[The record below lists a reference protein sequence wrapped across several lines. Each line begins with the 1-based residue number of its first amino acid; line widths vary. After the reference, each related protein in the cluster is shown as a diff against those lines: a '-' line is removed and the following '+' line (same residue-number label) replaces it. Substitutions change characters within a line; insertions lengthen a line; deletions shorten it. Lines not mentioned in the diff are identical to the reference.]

1 MKKRT
6 LALVA
11 LTAAMT
17 LGMSLTSFAAEEPT
31 WIVPK
36 GLSAGEC
43 DSMYGTTQWWQ
54 AEAVADCRAWAEAN
68 KGDIVDIQDEMARYT
83 AIVNKVCGFL
93 TYDINYK
100 NPHIAYTIRDGK
112 GVCGDYT
119 ALTLALCEKCNIK
132 AVLSTGALNGV
143 EHDMLKVTINGVEY
157 YSDPT
162 NYDTG
167 AVGVLGMTPG
177 YVEFSCGGGLTLA
190 NGSTGADTS
199 SNCLTVLSMEASKS
213 GMVPIIN
220 KNGTYYITKSDG
232 DLFDKYADVGDVSGM
247 YSILDKYNIPHY

>member
-6 LALVA
+6 LALAA

-17 LGMSLTSFAAEEPT
+17 LGMSLTSFAAEEPN

-36 GLSAGEC
+36 NLNSSQYLQE
-43 DSMYGTTQWWQ
+43 YGTDMWWQ
-54 AEAVADCRAWAEAN
+54 AEAVAQCRVWAEAN
-68 KGDIVDIQDEMARYT
+68 KGDIVGIQDEMDRYT

-100 NPHIAYTIRDGK
+100 NPHIAYTLRDGK

-132 AVLSTGALNGV
+132 AELSTGALNGV
-143 EHDMLKVTINGVEY
+143 EHDMLKVTINGAQY

-162 NYDTG
+162 NYDSG
-167 AVGVLGMTPG
+167 AVGILGMTPG
-177 YVEFSCGGGLTLA
+177 YVEFSCGGGLVLA
-190 NGSTGADTS
+190 NGSTGSSTS
-199 SNCLTVLSMEASKS
+199 MSDIAVWSMDAAKTAPANTTPVKNKS
-213 GMVPIIN
+213 GAYVYIPN
-220 KNGTYYITKSDG
+220 SELADAENGKISFV
-232 DLFDKYADVGDVSGM
+232 DLFTKYGV
-247 YSILDKYNIPHY
+247 YN

>member
-6 LALVA
+6 LALAA

-31 WIVPK
+31 WLVPK
-36 GLSAGEC
+36 GLSAGEY
-43 DSMYGTTQWWQ
+43 DSMYGTDAWWR

-68 KGDIVDIQDEMARYT
+68 KGDIVGIQDEMARYT

-100 NPHIAYTIRDGK
+100 DPHIAYTIRDKK
-112 GVCGDYT
+112 GVCSDYT

-132 AVLSTGALNGV
+132 AEMSMGVLNGV
-143 EHDMLKVTINGVEY
+143 EHNMVRVTINGAQY

-162 NYDTG
+162 NYDSG
-167 AVGVLGMTPG
+167 VVGVLGMTPG
-177 YVEFSCGGGLTLA
+177 YTEQASGGGLVLA
-190 NGSTGADTS
+190 NGSTGANT
-199 SNCLTVLSMEASKS
+199 NFKEIEASINTPAGYVKTADRS
-213 GMVPIIN
+213 GNVVYM
-220 KNGTYYITKSDG
+220 KESDVKQAEDG
-232 DLFDKYADVGDVSGM
+232 VISWQQLMAM
-247 YSILDKYNIPHY
+247 YGL

>member
-6 LALVA
+6 LALAA

-17 LGMSLTSFAAEEPT
+17 LGMSLTSFAAEEPN

-36 GLSAGEC
+36 GLSAGEYNN
-43 DSMYGTTQWWQ
+43 MYDTTQWWQ
-54 AEAVADCRAWAEAN
+54 AEAVAQCRAWAEAN
-68 KGDIVDIQDEMARYT
+68 KGDIVGIQDEMARYT

-143 EHDMLKVTINGVEY
+143 EHDMLKVTINGAEY

-162 NYDTG
+162 NYDSG
-167 AVGVLGMTPG
+167 AVGILGMTPG
-177 YVEFSCGGGLTLA
+177 YVEFSCEGGLVLA
-190 NGSTGADTS
+190 NGSTGADT
-199 SNCLTVLSMEASKS
+199 NFKEIEALINTPAGYVKTADRS
-213 GMVPIIN
+213 GNVVYMKESDVKQAEEGII
-220 KNGTYYITKSDG
+220 SWQQ
-232 DLFDKYADVGDVSGM
+232 LMAM
-247 YSILDKYNIPHY
+247 YGL

>member
-6 LALVA
+6 LALAA

-36 GLSAGEC
+36 GLSAGEY
-43 DSMYGTTQWWQ
+43 DSMYGTDTWWR

-68 KGDIVDIQDEMARYT
+68 KGDIVGIKDEMARYT

-93 TYDINYK
+93 TYDISYK
-100 NPHIAYTIRDGK
+100 DPHIAYTIRDGK

-132 AVLSTGALNGV
+132 AELSTGALNGV
-143 EHDMLKVTINGVEY
+143 EHDMLKVTINGAEY

-162 NYDTG
+162 NYDSG

-177 YVEFSCGGGLTLA
+177 YVEFSCGGGLVSA
-190 NGSTGADTS
+190 NGSTGSATS
-199 SNCLTVLSMEASKS
+199 VNSDSVVTMDAA
-213 GMVPIIN
+213 N
-220 KNGTYYITKSDG
+220 KGKAVIGGTYVSKTDAA
-232 DLFDKYADVGDVSGM
+232 LFDSYIESGN
-247 YSILDKYNIPHY
+247 YDAARAILDKYNIQHK

>member
-6 LALVA
+6 LALAA

-36 GLSAGEC
+36 GLSAGEYQ
-43 DSMYGTTQWWQ
+43 STYGTSTWYV
-54 AEAVADCRAWAEAN
+54 AEGVADCRAWAEAN
-68 KGDIVDIQDEMARYT
+68 KGDIVGIQDEMARYT

-100 NPHIAYTIRDGK
+100 NPHIAYTIRDKK
-112 GVCGDYT
+112 GVCSDYT

-132 AVLSTGALNGV
+132 AVMSEGSLNGV
-143 EHDMLKVTINGVEY
+143 EHNMVKVTINGSEY

-162 NYDTG
+162 NYESG
-167 AVGVLGMTPG
+167 VVGILGMTPG
-177 YVEFSCGGGLTLA
+177 YTELSCGGGLVSA
-190 NGSTGADTS
+190 NYCTGSSTS
-199 SNCLTVLSMEASKS
+199 MSDIAVWSMDAEKTAPANTTPVKNKS
-213 GMVPIIN
+213 GNYVYIPN
-220 KNGTYYITKSDG
+220 SELADAENGKISFV
-232 DLFDKYADVGDVSGM
+232 DLFTKYGV
-247 YSILDKYNIPHY
+247 YN

>member
-6 LALVA
+6 LALAA

-36 GLSAGEC
+36 DTPHNVLSQT
-43 DSMYGTTQWWQ
+43 YGTDMWWQ

-68 KGDIVDIQDEMARYT
+68 KGDIVGIQDEMARYT

-100 NPHIAYTIRDGK
+100 NPHIAYTIRDKK
-112 GVCGDYT
+112 GVCSDYT

-132 AVLSTGALNGV
+132 AEMSMGVLNGV
-143 EHDMLKVTINGVEY
+143 EHNMLKVTINGTQY

-162 NYDTG
+162 NYDSG
-167 AVGVLGMTPG
+167 VVGVLGMTPG
-177 YVEFSCGGGLTLA
+177 YTEQASGGGLVLA
-190 NGSTGADTS
+190 NGSTGSAMSANSDF
-199 SNCLTVLSMEASKS
+199 VVSMEASKT
-213 GMVPIIN
+213 GMSPVGSMG
-220 KNGTYYITKSDG
+220 KTYYITQE
-232 DLFDKYADVGDVSGM
+232 DKNKCDELVAAGNIQGM
-247 YSILDKYNIPHY
+247 YAILDKYNIPHY

>member
-6 LALVA
+6 LALAA

-17 LGMSLTSFAAEEPT
+17 FGMSLTSFAAEEPN

-36 GLSAGEC
+36 GLSAGEYN
-43 DSMYGTTQWWQ
+43 SMYDTTQWWQ
-54 AEAVADCRAWAEAN
+54 AEAVAQCRAWAEAN
-68 KGDIVDIQDEMARYT
+68 KGDIVGIQDEMARYT

-112 GVCGDYT
+112 GVCSDYT

-143 EHDMLKVTINGVEY
+143 EHNMVKVTINGAQY

-162 NYDTG
+162 NYDSG

-177 YVEFSCGGGLTLA
+177 YVEFSCEGGLVSA
-190 NGSTGADTS
+190 NGSTGADT
-199 SNCLTVLSMEASKS
+199 NFKEIEASLNTPAGYVKTADRS
-213 GMVPIIN
+213 GNVVYM
-220 KNGTYYITKSDG
+220 KESDVKQAEDG
-232 DLFDKYADVGDVSGM
+232 VISWQQLMAM
-247 YSILDKYNIPHY
+247 YGL

>member
-6 LALVA
+6 LALAA

-36 GLSAGEC
+36 DTPHNVLSQT
-43 DSMYGTTQWWQ
+43 YGTDMWWQ

-68 KGDIVDIQDEMARYT
+68 KGDIVGIQDEMARYT

-100 NPHIAYTIRDGK
+100 NPHIAYTLRDGK
-112 GVCGDYT
+112 GVCSDYT

-132 AVLSTGALNGV
+132 AVMSEGSLNGV
-143 EHDMLKVTINGVEY
+143 EHNIVKVTINGGEY

-162 NYDTG
+162 NYESG
-167 AVGVLGMTPG
+167 VVGILGMTPG
-177 YVEFSCGGGLTLA
+177 YTELSCGGGLVSA
-190 NGSTGADTS
+190 NCCTGADT
-199 SNCLTVLSMEASKS
+199 NFKEIEASINTPAGYVKTADRS
-213 GMVPIIN
+213 GNVVYM
-220 KNGTYYITKSDG
+220 KESDVKQAEDG
-232 DLFDKYADVGDVSGM
+232 VISWQQLMAM
-247 YSILDKYNIPHY
+247 YGL

>member
-6 LALVA
+6 LALAA

-36 GLSAGEC
+36 GLSAGEYN
-43 DSMYGTTQWWQ
+43 SMYGTTQWWQ

-68 KGDIVDIQDEMARYT
+68 KGDIVGIQDEMTRYT

-132 AVLSTGALNGV
+132 AEMSMGVLNGV
-143 EHDMLKVTINGVEY
+143 EHNMVKVTINGVQY

-162 NYDTG
+162 NYDSG
-167 AVGVLGMTPG
+167 VVGVLGMTPG
-177 YVEFSCGGGLTLA
+177 YTEQASGGGLVLA

-199 SNCLTVLSMEASKS
+199 V
-213 GMVPIIN
+213 
-220 KNGTYYITKSDG
+220 KSDSVVSMDAANNGMAVIG
-232 DLFDKYADVGDVSGM
+232 DTYVSKTDAALFDSYIESGN
-247 YSILDKYNIPHY
+247 YDAARAILDKYNIQHK

>member
-6 LALVA
+6 LALAA

-36 GLSAGEC
+36 GLSAGEYN
-43 DSMYGTTQWWQ
+43 SMYGTTQWWQ

-68 KGDIVDIQDEMARYT
+68 KGDIVGIQDEMTRYT

-132 AVLSTGALNGV
+132 AELSTGALNGV
-143 EHDMLKVTINGVEY
+143 EHDMLKVTINGAEY

-162 NYDTG
+162 NYDSG

-177 YVEFSCGGGLTLA
+177 YVEFSCGGGLVLA
-190 NGSTGADTS
+190 NRSTGANT
-199 SNCLTVLSMEASKS
+199 NFKEIEASINTPAGYVKTADRS
-213 GMVPIIN
+213 GNVVYM
-220 KNGTYYITKSDG
+220 KESDVKQAEDG
-232 DLFDKYADVGDVSGM
+232 VISWQQLMAM
-247 YSILDKYNIPHY
+247 YGL

>member
-6 LALVA
+6 LALAA

-31 WIVPK
+31 WLVPK
-36 GLSAGEC
+36 GLSAGEY
-43 DSMYGTTQWWQ
+43 DSMYGTDTWWR

-68 KGDIVDIQDEMARYT
+68 KGDIVGIQDEMARYT

-132 AVLSTGALNGV
+132 AELSTGALNGV
-143 EHDMLKVTINGVEY
+143 EHDMLKVTINGAQY

-162 NYDTG
+162 NYDSG
-167 AVGVLGMTPG
+167 VVGVLGMTPG
-177 YVEFSCGGGLTLA
+177 YVEFSCGGGLVLA
-190 NGSTGADTS
+190 NGSTGT
-199 SNCLTVLSMEASKS
+199 NTNFKEIEASINTPAGYVKTADRS
-213 GMVPIIN
+213 GNVVYM
-220 KNGTYYITKSDG
+220 KESDVKQAEDG
-232 DLFDKYADVGDVSGM
+232 VISWQQLMAM
-247 YSILDKYNIPHY
+247 YGL

>member
-6 LALVA
+6 LALAA

-17 LGMSLTSFAAEEPT
+17 FGMSLTSFAAEEPT

-36 GLSAGEC
+36 GLSAGEYN
-43 DSMYGTTQWWQ
+43 SMYGTTQWWQ

-68 KGDIVDIQDEMARYT
+68 KGDIIGIQDEMARYT

-143 EHDMLKVTINGVEY
+143 EHDMLKVTINGAEY

-162 NYDTG
+162 NYDSG
-167 AVGVLGMTPG
+167 AVGILGMTPG
-177 YVEFSCGGGLTLA
+177 YVEFSCGGGLVLA

-199 SNCLTVLSMEASKS
+199 VTSNSVTNMEAASRGKR
-213 GMVPIIN
+213 VL
-220 KNGTYYITKSDG
+220 GTAQGVVYITEEDG
-232 DLFDKYADVGDVSGM
+232 ALFDKYVSEGNSAGV
-247 YSILDKYNIPHY
+247 YAIFDKYGIKHN

>member
-6 LALVA
+6 LALAA

-17 LGMSLTSFAAEEPT
+17 LGMSLTSFAAEEPN

-36 GLSAGEC
+36 DTPHNVLSQT
-43 DSMYGTTQWWQ
+43 YGTDMWWQ
-54 AEAVADCRAWAEAN
+54 AEAVAQCRAWAEAN
-68 KGDIVDIQDEMARYT
+68 KGDIVGIQDEMARYT

-93 TYDINYK
+93 SYDINYK
-100 NPHIAYTIRDGK
+100 NPHIAYTLRDGK

-132 AVLSTGALNGV
+132 AELSTGALNGV
-143 EHDMLKVTINGVEY
+143 EHDMLKVTINGAQY

-162 NYDTG
+162 NYDSG
-167 AVGVLGMTPG
+167 AVGILGMTPG
-177 YVEFSCGGGLTLA
+177 YTEQASGGDLVLA

-199 SNCLTVLSMEASKS
+199 VKSDSVVTMDAANS
-213 GMVPIIN
+213 GMAVIG
-220 KNGTYYITKSDG
+220 GTCVSKTDAA
-232 DLFDKYADVGDVSGM
+232 LFDSYIESGN
-247 YSILDKYNIPHY
+247 YDAARAILDKYNIPHY

>member
-1 MKKRT
+1 VKKRT
-6 LALVA
+6 LALAA

-36 GLSAGEC
+36 DTPHNVLSQT
-43 DSMYGTTQWWQ
+43 YGTDMWWQ

-68 KGDIVDIQDEMARYT
+68 KGDIVGIQDEMARYT

-100 NPHIAYTIRDGK
+100 NPHIAYTIRDKK
-112 GVCGDYT
+112 GVCSDYT

-132 AVLSTGALNGV
+132 AEMSMGVLNGV
-143 EHDMLKVTINGVEY
+143 EHNMLKVTINGTQY

-162 NYDTG
+162 NYDSG
-167 AVGVLGMTPG
+167 VVGVLGMTPG
-177 YVEFSCGGGLTLA
+177 YTEQASGGGLVLA
-190 NGSTGADTS
+190 NGSTGSAMSANSDF
-199 SNCLTVLSMEASKS
+199 VVSMEASKT
-213 GMVPIIN
+213 GMSPVGSMG
-220 KNGTYYITKSDG
+220 KTYYITQE
-232 DLFDKYADVGDVSGM
+232 DKNKCDELVAAGNIQGM
-247 YSILDKYNIPHY
+247 YAILDKYNIPHY

>member
-6 LALVA
+6 LALAA

-36 GLSAGEC
+36 DTPHNVLSQT
-43 DSMYGTTQWWQ
+43 YGTDMWWQ

-68 KGDIVDIQDEMARYT
+68 KGDIVGIQDEMARYT

-93 TYDINYK
+93 TYDISYK

-132 AVLSTGALNGV
+132 AELSTGALNGV
-143 EHDMLKVTINGVEY
+143 EHNMVKVTINGAQY

-162 NYDTG
+162 NYDSG
-167 AVGVLGMTPG
+167 VVGVLGMTPG
-177 YVEFSCGGGLTLA
+177 YVEFSCGGGLVLA

-199 SNCLTVLSMEASKS
+199 SNSLTVLSMEAGKS

-220 KNGTYYITKSDG
+220 KNGTYYITKADG
-232 DLFDKYADVGDVSGM
+232 DLFDKYADAGDVSGM
-247 YSILDKYNIPHY
+247 YSILDKYNIPHA

>member
-6 LALVA
+6 LALAA

-36 GLSAGEC
+36 DTPHNVLSQT
-43 DSMYGTTQWWQ
+43 YGTDMWWQ

-68 KGDIVDIQDEMARYT
+68 NGDIVGIQDEMARYT

-100 NPHIAYTIRDGK
+100 NPHIAYTIRDKK
-112 GVCGDYT
+112 GVCSDYT

-132 AVLSTGALNGV
+132 AEMSMGVLNGA
-143 EHDMLKVTINGVEY
+143 EHNMVKVTLNGAQY

-162 NYDTG
+162 NYDSG
-167 AVGVLGMTPG
+167 VVGVLGMTPG
-177 YVEFSCGGGLTLA
+177 YTEQASGGGLVLA

-199 SNCLTVLSMEASKS
+199 VTSNSVTNMDAASK
-213 GMVPIIN
+213 GKRVL
-220 KNGTYYITKSDG
+220 GTAQGVVYITEEDG
-232 DLFDKYADVGDVSGM
+232 ALFDKYVSEGNSAGV
-247 YSILDKYNIPHY
+247 YAIFDKYGIKHN

>member
-6 LALVA
+6 LALTA

-31 WIVPK
+31 WLVPK
-36 GLSAGEC
+36 GLSAGEY

-68 KGDIVDIQDEMARYT
+68 KGDTVGIQDEMARYT

-100 NPHIAYTIRDGK
+100 DPHIAYTIRDKK
-112 GVCGDYT
+112 GVCSDYT

-132 AVLSTGALNGV
+132 AELSTGALNGV
-143 EHDMLKVTINGVEY
+143 EHNMLKVAINGAQY

-162 NYDTG
+162 NYDSG
-167 AVGVLGMTPG
+167 VVGVLGMTPG
-177 YVEFSCGGGLTLA
+177 YVEFSCGGGLVLA
-190 NGSTGADTS
+190 NGSTGSATS
-199 SNCLTVLSMEASKS
+199 VNSDSVVTMDAA
-213 GMVPIIN
+213 N
-220 KNGTYYITKSDG
+220 KGKAVIGGTYVSKTDAA
-232 DLFDKYADVGDVSGM
+232 LFDSYIESGN
-247 YSILDKYNIPHY
+247 YDAARAILDKYNIQHK

>member
-6 LALVA
+6 LALAA

-17 LGMSLTSFAAEEPT
+17 FGMSLTSFAAEEPT

-36 GLSAGEC
+36 DTPHNVLSQT
-43 DSMYGTTQWWQ
+43 YGTDMWWQ

-68 KGDIVDIQDEMARYT
+68 KGDIVGIQDEMARYT

-132 AVLSTGALNGV
+132 AELSTGALNGV
-143 EHDMLKVTINGVEY
+143 EHDMLKVTINGAEY

-162 NYDTG
+162 NYDSG
-167 AVGVLGMTPG
+167 AVGILGMTPG
-177 YVEFSCGGGLTLA
+177 YVEFSCGGGLVLA
-190 NGSTGADTS
+190 NGSTGSATSADS
-199 SNCLTVLSMEASKS
+199 DFVVSMDAANKGKRVL
-213 GMVPIIN
+213 
-220 KNGTYYITKSDG
+220 GTAQGVVYITEEDG
-232 DLFDKYADVGDVSGM
+232 ALFDKYVSEGNSAGV
-247 YSILDKYNIPHY
+247 YAIFDKYGIKHN

>member
-36 GLSAGEC
+36 GLSAGEY

-83 AIVNKVCGFL
+83 AIRQQGL
-93 TYDINYK
+93 WIPYLRYQLQESSYRLYDQ
-100 NPHIAYTIRDGK
+100 RWQR
-112 GVCGDYT
+112 
-119 ALTLALCEKCNIK
+119 
-132 AVLSTGALNGV
+132 
-143 EHDMLKVTINGVEY
+143 
-157 YSDPT
+157 
-162 NYDTG
+162 
-167 AVGVLGMTPG
+167 
-177 YVEFSCGGGLTLA
+177 
-190 NGSTGADTS
+190 
-199 SNCLTVLSMEASKS
+199 CLR
-213 GMVPIIN
+213 
-220 KNGTYYITKSDG
+220 
-232 DLFDKYADVGDVSGM
+232 
-247 YSILDKYNIPHY
+247 

>member
-6 LALVA
+6 LALAA

-17 LGMSLTSFAAEEPT
+17 FGMSLTSFAAEEPT

-36 GLSAGEC
+36 GTPHNVLSQT
-43 DSMYGTTQWWQ
+43 YGTDMWWQ

-68 KGDIVDIQDEMARYT
+68 KGDIIGIQDEMARYT

-93 TYDINYK
+93 TYDISYK
-100 NPHIAYTIRDGK
+100 DPHIAYTIRDKK
-112 GVCGDYT
+112 GVCSDYT

-132 AVLSTGALNGV
+132 AELSTGALNGV
-143 EHDMLKVTINGVEY
+143 EHNMLKVTINGAQY

-162 NYDTG
+162 NYDSG
-167 AVGVLGMTPG
+167 VVGILGMTPG
-177 YVEFSCGGGLTLA
+177 YVEFSCGGGLVLA

-199 SNCLTVLSMEASKS
+199 VKSDSVVSMDASKT
-213 GMVPIIN
+213 GMSPVGSMG
-220 KNGTYYITKSDG
+220 KTYYITQE
-232 DLFDKYADVGDVSGM
+232 DKNKCDELVAAGNIQGM
-247 YSILDKYNIPHY
+247 YAILDKYNIPHY

>member
-6 LALVA
+6 LALAA

-36 GLSAGEC
+36 DTPHNVLSQT
-43 DSMYGTTQWWQ
+43 YGTDMWWQ

-68 KGDIVDIQDEMARYT
+68 KGDIVGIQDEMARYT

-100 NPHIAYTIRDGK
+100 NPHIAYTIRDKK
-112 GVCGDYT
+112 GVCSDYT

-132 AVLSTGALNGV
+132 AEMSMGVLNGV
-143 EHDMLKVTINGVEY
+143 EHNMVKVTINGAQY

-162 NYDTG
+162 NYDSG
-167 AVGVLGMTPG
+167 VVGVLGMTPG
-177 YVEFSCGGGLTLA
+177 YTEQASGGGLVLA
-190 NGSTGADTS
+190 NGSTGSATS
-199 SNCLTVLSMEASKS
+199 ANSDFVVSMEASKT
-213 GMVPIIN
+213 GMSPVGSMG
-220 KNGTYYITKSDG
+220 KTYYITQE
-232 DLFDKYADVGDVSGM
+232 DKNKCDELVAAGNIQGM
-247 YSILDKYNIPHY
+247 YAILDKYNIPHY

>member
-6 LALVA
+6 LALAA

-36 GLSAGEC
+36 DTPHNVLSQT
-43 DSMYGTTQWWQ
+43 YGTDMWWQ

-68 KGDIVDIQDEMARYT
+68 KGDIVGIQDEMARYT

-100 NPHIAYTIRDGK
+100 DPHIAYTIRDKK
-112 GVCGDYT
+112 GVCSDYT

-132 AVLSTGALNGV
+132 AELSTGALNGV
-143 EHDMLKVTINGVEY
+143 EHNMLKVTINGEQY

-162 NYDTG
+162 NYDSG
-167 AVGVLGMTPG
+167 VVGVLGKTPG
-177 YVEFSCGGGLTLA
+177 YVEFSCGGGLVSA
-190 NGSTGADTS
+190 NYCTGPST
-199 SNCLTVLSMEASKS
+199 SMSDIAVWSMDAAKTAPANTTPVKNKS
-213 GMVPIIN
+213 GNYVYIPN
-220 KNGTYYITKSDG
+220 SELADAENGKISFV
-232 DLFDKYADVGDVSGM
+232 DLFTKYGV
-247 YSILDKYNIPHY
+247 YN

>member
-6 LALVA
+6 LALAA

-31 WIVPK
+31 WTVPK
-36 GLSAGEC
+36 GLSAGEYQ
-43 DSMYGTTQWWQ
+43 SMYGTTQWWQ

-68 KGDIVDIQDEMARYT
+68 KGDIVGIQDEMARYT

-112 GVCGDYT
+112 GVCSDYT

-132 AVLSTGALNGV
+132 AEMSMGVLNGV
-143 EHDMLKVTINGVEY
+143 EHNMVKVTINGTQY

-162 NYDTG
+162 NYDSG
-167 AVGVLGMTPG
+167 VVGVLGMTPG
-177 YVEFSCGGGLTLA
+177 YTEQASGGDLVLA
-190 NGSTGADTS
+190 NGSTGADT
-199 SNCLTVLSMEASKS
+199 NFKEIEAAINTPAGYVKTADRS
-213 GMVPIIN
+213 GNVVYM
-220 KNGTYYITKSDG
+220 KESDVRQAEDG
-232 DLFDKYADVGDVSGM
+232 VISWQQLMAM
-247 YSILDKYNIPHY
+247 YGL

>member
-6 LALVA
+6 LALAA

-17 LGMSLTSFAAEEPT
+17 FGMSLTSFAAEEPT
-31 WIVPK
+31 WLVPK
-36 GLSAGEC
+36 GLSAGEYQ
-43 DSMYGTTQWWQ
+43 SMYGTTQWWQ

-68 KGDIVDIQDEMARYT
+68 KGDVVGIQDEMARYT

-93 TYDINYK
+93 SYDINYK

-132 AVLSTGALNGV
+132 AALSTGALNGV
-143 EHDMLKVTINGVEY
+143 EHDMLKVTINGADY

-162 NYDTG
+162 NYDSG
-167 AVGVLGMTPG
+167 AVGILGMTPG
-177 YVEFSCGGGLTLA
+177 YVEFSCEGGLVSA
-190 NGSTGADTS
+190 NGSTGSATSADS
-199 SNCLTVLSMEASKS
+199 DFVVSMEAGKT
-213 GMVPIIN
+213 GMSPVVN
-220 KNGTYYITKSDG
+220 KWGTYYITLADKAKCDALAESG
-232 DLFDKYADVGDVSGM
+232 DIQGM
-247 YSILDKYNIPHY
+247 YAILDKYNIPHY

>member
-6 LALVA
+6 LALAA

-36 GLSAGEC
+36 DTPHNVLSQT
-43 DSMYGTTQWWQ
+43 YGTDMWWQ

-68 KGDIVDIQDEMARYT
+68 KGDIVGIQDEMARYT

-93 TYDINYK
+93 TYDISYK
-100 NPHIAYTIRDGK
+100 DPHIAYTIRDGK

-132 AVLSTGALNGV
+132 AELSTGALNGV
-143 EHDMLKVTINGVEY
+143 EHDMLKVTINGAQY

-162 NYDTG
+162 NYDSG
-167 AVGVLGMTPG
+167 VVGVLGMTPG
-177 YVEFSCGGGLTLA
+177 YVEFSCGGGLVLA
-190 NGSTGADTS
+190 NGSTGANT
-199 SNCLTVLSMEASKS
+199 NFKEIEASINTPAGYVKTADRS
-213 GMVPIIN
+213 GNVVYM
-220 KNGTYYITKSDG
+220 KESDVKQAEDG
-232 DLFDKYADVGDVSGM
+232 VISWQQLMAM
-247 YSILDKYNIPHY
+247 YGL

>member
-6 LALVA
+6 LALAA

-36 GLSAGEC
+36 GLHASEYLQQ
-43 DSMYGTTQWWQ
+43 YGTDMWWQ

-68 KGDIVDIQDEMARYT
+68 KGDIVGIQDEMTRYT

-112 GVCGDYT
+112 GVCSDYT

-132 AVLSTGALNGV
+132 AEMSMGVLNGV
-143 EHDMLKVTINGVEY
+143 EHNMLKVTINGVEY
-157 YSDPT
+157 HSDPT
-162 NYDTG
+162 NYDSG
-167 AVGVLGMTPG
+167 VVGVLGMTPG
-177 YVEFSCGGGLTLA
+177 YTEQASGGGLVSA
-190 NGSTGADTS
+190 NGSTGADTNFKEIESLINTPAGYVKTADRSGNVVYMKESDVKQAEELFLGS
-199 SNCLTVLSMEASKS
+199 SLWLCTVC
-213 GMVPIIN
+213 N
-220 KNGTYYITKSDG
+220 
-232 DLFDKYADVGDVSGM
+232 
-247 YSILDKYNIPHY
+247 YSVPHY